1 MDEQHL
7 INMLID
13 KLPTIIAVLSVLF
26 EISPIKFSP
35 ITIFIRWINKDT
47 HAKLDEIENATR
59 KNAVQIENLKNDIDK
74 RFNKYEYQ
82 EQVRHAEQIRE
93 RLDNFAENI
102 KLGRKY
108 SAKQLENMYRI
119 KDEYDVHCH
128 KYDIQNGYTDR
139 AMMII
144 RNEYEKREL
153 GNDESED

>member
-13 KLPTIIAVLSVLF
+13 RLPTIIAVLSVLF

-47 HAKLDEIENATR
+47 HAKLDEIE
-59 KNAVQIENLKNDIDK
+59 KLKNDIDK

-128 KYDIQNGYTDR
+128 KYGIQNGYTDR